1 MTSGFQ
7 YICYKRPRLVEVE
20 TESEKQ
26 TRPERLKD
34 PHGFFYETAESI
46 MSIRRFSNLPI
57 TIKTDD
63 PDFFS
68 QVPADNITTIKMDK
82 KFDHP
87 FFRTH
92 EKLYQLKDLPYDN
105 TFLLDTETILLDNPE
120 TLLGS
125 KQHIQI
131 ARETRPTR
139 NPLNRVLT
147 RQYNSGFVVV
157 ECNRHWKKIINQA
170 IDVFENLDNY
180 PLTEQEKANSKWQG
194 DQWFVHKAIDLIYDT
209 KIGVL
214 PQEWNVREALLDVI
228 EKPKLL
234 HVRGNVVLEKK
245 KQQHNFP
252 LHFLGKSPINNE
264 GIRFFKQAVNFSKK
278 SFNDNEDF

>member
-1 MTSGFQ
+1 MTAGFQ

-82 KFDHP
+82 EFDRP

-92 EKLYQLKDLPYDN
+92 GKLYQLKDLPYDN

-125 KQHIQI
+125 KQHLQI
-131 ARETRPTR
+131 ARETRPP
-139 NPLNRVLT
+139 NDPLHSVLL

-157 ECNRHWKKIINQA
+157 ECNKQWKKIINQA
-170 IDVFENLDNY
+170 IDVFENFDNY
-180 PLTEQEKANSKWQG
+180 PVTEQEKANSKWQG

-214 PQEWNVREALLDVI
+214 PQEWNVRKALLDII

-234 HVRGNVVLEKK
+234 HVRGKAALEKK

-264 GIRFFKQAVNFSKK
+264 GVKFFKQAVNFSKK

>member
-1 MTSGFQ
+1 MTAGFQ
-7 YICYKRPRLVEVE
+7 YICYKRSREVEVE
-20 TESEKQ
+20 TESPKQ
-26 TRPERLKD
+26 TRPEKLKD
-34 PHGFFYETAESI
+34 PHSFFYETAESI
-46 MSIRRFSNLPI
+46 MSIRRFSDLPI

-68 QVPADNITTIKMDK
+68 QIPTGNITTIKMDRK
-82 KFDHP
+82 IDRP
-87 FFRTH
+87 LFRTH
-92 EKLYQLKDLPYDN
+92 EKLYELKDLPYDN
-105 TFLLDTETILLDNPE
+105 TFLLDTETVFLDNPE

-125 KQHIQI
+125 GQHIQI
-131 ARETRPTR
+131 ARETRPPN
-139 NPLNRVLT
+139 NPLKRVLL

-157 ECNRHWKKIINQA
+157 ECNKQWQKIINQA

-180 PLTEQEKANSKWQG
+180 PITENEKKLASWQG

-214 PQEWNVREALLDVI
+214 PQEWNVRKTLLDVI
-228 EKPKLL
+228 KKPKLI
-234 HVRGNVVLEKK
+234 HVRGNVILEKT

-264 GIRFFKQAVNFSKK
+264 GIKFFKEAVNFSKK